1 MNKTIAL
8 IGTLDT
14 KGDIYLFVKRAIEE
28 RGFNTLTID
37 VGILGKPGFPPEISR
52 DHIAHLGNSSIK
64 ILIEKAD
71 RGYGIEVMS
80 RGLSRLLPK
89 LFADG
94 KFHGVLALGGGGGTS
109 IATSGMRMLP
119 LGVPKVMVS
128 TIAGQDVSGF
138 IGIKDI
144 VMFPSIVDVT
154 GINSINS
161 EIFTRAVGAVC
172 GMVSSSVE
180 RGEGKPV
187 IAATMFGNTT
197 PAVKTGSSILEN
209 AGYEVLVFPCSG
221 SSGRTMESLIESGFI
236 TGVLDITTTELA
248 DELAGGVLS
257 AGKNR
262 LNAAAEHK
270 IAQIVVPGCLDM
282 VNFWGRDTIP
292 TKYRGRLFYQHTP
305 NITLMRTNIEENK
318 TLGEI
323 IAEKLNR
330 SRGEVSI
337 YLPLK
342 GLSMIDA
349 PGEPFWWPEAD
360 KALFDG
366 IKANIRRGIPVIEM
380 DCNINDTLFGTAC
393 AEKLIEL
400 ISK

>member
-1 MNKTIAL
+1 MKKTIAL

-14 KGDIYLFVKRAIEE
+14 KGDIYLFVKKAIEE

-37 VGILGKPGFPPEISR
+37 VGILENPVFPPEIPR
-52 DHIAHLGNSSIK
+52 DRIAHVGGSSIK
-64 ILIEKAD
+64 KLVERAD
-71 RGYGIEVMS
+71 RGYGIQVMS
-80 RGLSRLLPK
+80 RGLSRLVPK
-89 LFADG
+89 LYADG

-109 IATSGMRMLP
+109 IATSGMRTLP

-128 TIAGQDVSGF
+128 TVAGQDTSGF
-138 IGIKDI
+138 IGVKDI
-144 VMFPSIVDVT
+144 VMIPSIVDVS
-154 GINSINS
+154 GINRINR
-161 EIFTRAVGAVC
+161 EIFTRAVGAIC
-172 GMVSSSVE
+172 GMVSSSVQK
-180 RGEGKPV
+180 GEDNPV

-197 PAVKTGSSILEN
+197 KAVKTGSSILEK
-209 AGYEVLVFPCSG
+209 AGYEVVVFPCSG
-221 SSGRTMESLIESGFI
+221 SSGKAMENLIESGFI
-236 TGVLDITTTELA
+236 DGVLDITTTELA
-248 DELAGGVLS
+248 DELVGGVLT
-257 AGKNR
+257 AGKSR
-262 LNAAAEHK
+262 LNAAAEYK
-270 IAQIVVPGCLDM
+270 IPQVVVPGCLDM
-282 VNFWGRDTIP
+282 VNFWSRNTIP
-292 TKYRGRLFYQHTP
+292 PKFKDRLFYQHTQ

-330 SRGEVSI
+330 SRGKACI

-366 IKANIRRGIPVIEM
+366 IKANIRGNIPVIEM
-380 DCNINDTLFGTAC
+380 DCNINDTPFGTAC

-400 ISK
+400 ISR